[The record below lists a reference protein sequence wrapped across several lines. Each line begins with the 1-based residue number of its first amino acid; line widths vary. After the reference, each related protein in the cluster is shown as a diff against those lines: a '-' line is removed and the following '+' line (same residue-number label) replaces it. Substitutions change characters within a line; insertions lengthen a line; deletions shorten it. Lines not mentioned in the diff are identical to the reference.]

1 VTTEA
6 PVHGIQVARVEPSWG
21 ADTTPAQINF
31 WLYAEDALDFQV
43 CGFPGVP
50 MKVAG
55 GPVGEPVGVFS
66 FGPSLE
72 TIGGVNGLPVSLHAG
87 HLLIGNSDFGPIE
100 SHDTVEFTQQG
111 LLVSGA
117 YRGSLPEPKHF
128 VGLPNQPLQPTGRGA
143 AGSTP

>member
-1 VTTEA
+1 MEIRMSSPRVLRVAIAAPLMLLLAACSAPLRVTTEA

-87 HLLIGNSDFGPIE
+87 HLLI
-100 SHDTVEFTQQG
+100 
-111 LLVSGA
+111 
-117 YRGSLPEPKHF
+117 
-128 VGLPNQPLQPTGRGA
+128 
-143 AGSTP
+143 